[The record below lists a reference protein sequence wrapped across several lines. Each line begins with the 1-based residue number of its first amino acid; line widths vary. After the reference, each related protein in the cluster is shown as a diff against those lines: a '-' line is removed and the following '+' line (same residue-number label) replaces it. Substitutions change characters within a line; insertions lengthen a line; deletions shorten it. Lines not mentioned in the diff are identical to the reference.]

1 MPMSL
6 SRRSEEQKREKR
18 SSNAS
23 SRFLANGNNRLM
35 VEQAG
40 RTIWN
45 EQHVEVLEGFS
56 PRDAEGLALGEVRTR
71 GTTLGSP

>member
-1 MPMSL
+1 
-6 SRRSEEQKREKR
+6 
-18 SSNAS
+18 
-23 SRFLANGNNRLM
+23 M

-56 PRDAEGLALGEVRTR
+56 PRDAEGLALGEVRR
-71 GTTLGSP
+71 VERR